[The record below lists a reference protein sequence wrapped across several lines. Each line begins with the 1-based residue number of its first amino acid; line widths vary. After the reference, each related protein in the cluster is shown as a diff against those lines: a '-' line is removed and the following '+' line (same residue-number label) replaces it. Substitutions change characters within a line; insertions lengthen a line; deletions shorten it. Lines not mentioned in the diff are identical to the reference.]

1 MQEILSSLLYIVIL
15 MGFSAFF
22 SASETALMSLSPAQL
37 ARMKKG
43 NALDKVIC
51 LLVSNPQR
59 LLSVI
64 LVGNMFVNVLLTAI
78 CAALLSLLCNGSSGE
93 NGVFFM
99 AVLPVLQ
106 SLNIELAPEQ
116 LVSVSKMFTTI
127 LNIAIVTP
135 ALIILGE
142 LTPKSVAYGNPTT
155 MSRIAALPIKYL
167 SRLILPIVWVLE
179 MICKFLQKLLKM
191 DTDKGEQ
198 EVLSRTE
205 IAATLHGGAQSGST
219 SKEELH
225 LLESIIQFDLLRV
238 RDIMIPLS
246 EAQMIDDATLV
257 RDAYDQARSIPG
269 KYVAVAHE
277 GRVRGAMCFTDYPR
291 WVHSIGD
298 TPLSAL
304 DLTDEDDDEVTS
316 PLYPP
321 KKISDDVRV
330 EWVLSQMRD
339 QPWKIVIVEDA
350 EGREI
355 GILTLERIL
364 EGVVG
369 ATKKGDAQ

>member
-1 MQEILSSLLYIVIL
+1 MLRSLWKLQWKQ
-15 MGFSAFF
+15 FA
-22 SASETALMSLSPAQL
+22 

-99 AVLPVLQ
+99 AVLPALQ

-116 LVSVSKMFTTI
+116 LVSVSKMFTTV

-179 MICKFLQKLLKM
+179 MICKFLQKLLAH
-191 DTDKGEQ
+191 TG
-198 EVLSRTE
+198 
-205 IAATLHGGAQSGST
+205 
-219 SKEELH
+219 
-225 LLESIIQFDLLRV
+225 IQFL
-238 RDIMIPLS
+238 
-246 EAQMIDDATLV
+246 DDSHQCLFCLH
-257 RDAYDQARSIPG
+257 Q
-269 KYVAVAHE
+269 
-277 GRVRGAMCFTDYPR
+277 
-291 WVHSIGD
+291 
-298 TPLSAL
+298 
-304 DLTDEDDDEVTS
+304 
-316 PLYPP
+316 
-321 KKISDDVRV
+321 
-330 EWVLSQMRD
+330 
-339 QPWKIVIVEDA
+339 IVML
-350 EGREI
+350 G
-355 GILTLERIL
+355 L
-364 EGVVG
+364 
-369 ATKKGDAQ
+369 